1 MAFHAASIYEY
12 QSPSISQVC
21 CTFVVNVIADSQGTR
36 GTVSLRMSTPPG
48 VLLRD
53 DDFSNKAPPAS
64 NVKERASCFM
74 HTDLTP
80 TTRTDLA
87 RHGARWQHRPP
98 SDRVATHE
106 ARSMHAMTTSAFA
119 TPHRCGSSTRCHRV
133 RRRCPAH
140 QGRRQRRHRRSC
152 CAVLGAG
159 TDVGS
164 RALRP
169 PLGWATCYC
178 NSRPARPVAS
188 IREHLCSGQEAR
200 GWPSV
205 AKIGVGLD
213 HGLDGDLAT
222 VHRSLLGG
230 DAIPSA
236 RGEEPFVTHR
246 GPRW

>member
-1 MAFHAASIYEY
+1 
-12 QSPSISQVC
+12 
-21 CTFVVNVIADSQGTR
+21 
-36 GTVSLRMSTPPG
+36 MSTPPG

-80 TTRTDLA
+80 TTRTDLV

-169 PLGWATCYC
+169 PLGWAACYC
-178 NSRPARPVAS
+178 NSRPARPVAKHP
-188 IREHLCSGQEAR
+188 RTPVLWTRGQRVALSCEDR
-200 GWPSV
+200 GWTRSWP
-205 AKIGVGLD
+205 GWRPR
-213 HGLDGDLAT
+213 
-222 VHRSLLGG
+222 HRSSQL
-230 DAIPSA
+230 AWW
-236 RGEEPFVTHR
+236 RCHT
-246 GPRW
+246 